1 MSMYEVKR
9 DFISQYVIL
18 CAVILLWV
26 TDSGA
31 TQVQQWDSLNTLEL
45 TSEGVSDLD
54 QSTTIL
60 EDQSVCMNGGQG
72 RTSWLLWFFFERWT
86 SKSTYGFPLKEGQP
100 TNFNFKLSHAPT
112 TDVTVTITD
121 ESIYPAKLEFS
132 KKTLTFTTTNWCQSQ
147 NVTIKFMDNDTVDD
161 YENKR
166 ARASFSLQGEGV
178 RTDGYTIDYVDL
190 IDEEREKA
198 FIKVRPNVLK
208 MKEGEK
214 KPYYIKLGTPPSG
227 TVTIKI
233 PDIEENYHLIHDKDE
248 LIFNKGSWDTEQEV
262 MVTSARDD
270 NWNFSV
276 VSYPLTAE
284 GSGYDDVKTNV
295 IVEIKDIDKPLTAAN
310 IRGLPKKINT
320 KDVLTAQ
327 FNFARDVTGFE
338 TDDITVTGGTKGAT
352 LSGSGDSYT
361 LPITPNGSENV
372 VVAISKNAATDG
384 VVNGPAK
391 RVTKTAVWDAN
402 APTITIS
409 GIPGKINSTN
419 NLTATFTFSVPVTDF
434 EINDIIVQGG
444 KKDIFTEVSS
454 TVYTLVITP
463 IGNANVVV
471 TVKKN
476 AASDGINLGPKVPV
490 KVMAIWDSVAP
501 TLDITG
507 LPGKINTTADLTATF
522 TFSESVTGFESN
534 DITVDGGTKKDFD
547 GSGKSYTLVITPSRG
562 QDIKVT
568 VPANAAT
575 DGLNEGPPRDVYT
588 FVTWHERPNVIIT
601 GIPES
606 INSTDPLTATF
617 KFGEDVMGFNSDD
630 VVVNEDEGTKGT
642 FTQVS
647 PSEYTLVVTPK
658 EGKSLHVTVPE
669 DAAIDAD
676 GFKGP
681 VGPVTAMA
689 IWDADPDVAISG
701 LPEKIYSTEPL
712 TVIFTFTEYVTGFT
726 TEGVTV
732 AEGTKGVF
740 GGSGSRY
747 TLIVTPINGK
757 DLTLTVKANA
767 ATDGLNTGPPK
778 DVTKT
783 AIWDD
788 PPDVVITGIPE
799 IINSTDPLT
808 ATFTFTEDVTGFGT
822 GDLNYSGLT
831 KGDFTE
837 VSSSEYTLVVTPKD
851 GEDLLVEVPV
861 HVATDTD
868 GIQTGPIQSRAAGA
882 IWDATAPDVMITG
895 LPDKINSTEPLT
907 ATFTFTEEVTGFEA
921 DDVTVSEGTKG
932 AFDGSGMRY
941 TLVLTPESGKDLTVT
956 VAADAA
962 TDGLNMGPTDAV
974 SVTVT
979 WDDNAPNVIILGLP
993 DKINSTSD
1001 LTATFTFNEKV
1012 TGFEADDVTVSE
1024 GTKGAFA
1031 GIGTNYT
1038 LVLTPT
1044 SGEDLTVIVAADAAT
1059 DGLNTGPT
1067 SPVSHMVIWD
1077 ATAPDVTITELPDK
1091 INSTEPLTA
1100 IFTFTE
1106 DVTGF
1111 TTEDVTVSGATK
1123 DAFTASSATT
1133 YTLGIQPL
1141 GTGDVT
1147 VTVARD
1153 AASDG
1158 VNTGPTDAV
1167 SATVTWDDNAPNV
1180 IILGLPDK
1188 INSTSDLTATFTF
1201 NEKVT
1206 GFEADDV
1213 TVSEGT
1219 KGAFAGIGTNYT
1231 LVLTPTSGEDLTV
1244 IVAADAATDG
1254 LNTGPTSPVSH
1265 MVIWDATAPDVTIT
1279 ELPDKINST
1288 EPLTAIFTFTEDVTG
1303 FTTEDV
1309 TVSGATKDA
1318 FTASSATTYTLGIQP
1333 LGTGDVTVTVARDAA
1348 SDGVNT
1354 GPTDAVSATVTWD
1367 GATPGVTI
1375 SDVPEK
1381 INSRTTFMTTF
1392 TFSEEVT
1399 GFIVDDVMV
1408 SGATKGAS
1416 WSAHTETVYTLSVTP
1431 SGDQD
1436 VVVTVP
1442 PNVATDGT
1450 NTGPT
1455 TAVSATAIW
1464 DNSVPTVTITGLPQR
1479 ITTVAPLT
1487 VTFIFSEEVTGFVA
1501 EDIEVT
1507 AATKGSFT
1515 GTQKRYTLV
1524 VTPTGIS
1531 DVVVTVNADVV
1542 TDGLNTGPP
1551 NKVTAKAIW
1560 DPERIV
1566 TLTASSNQVQEGQSV
1581 RVNVNLT
1588 GAPFASNIP
1597 IPLRYPRLLAG
1608 AATEPADYTQL
1619 RSITIEAGKNIGS
1632 GIIATRDDDVY
1643 EGDELF
1649 EVAFGD
1655 LPDGL
1660 TRGNPD
1666 SQTIT
1671 IEDRTIRPTATL
1683 SAEDVSEGE
1692 EVTVTVTL
1700 SRSMLRAVTIP
1711 LTLIQGTATAS
1722 EDYQIPRSLSV
1733 TIAAGKTQ
1741 ANLGISTLEDQRIE
1755 EAETFTIAFGDLPST
1770 VQGSNAI
1777 VVTIIEDTKPE
1788 LLTVSSIAIVEGG
1801 SNTLQVSLSATP
1813 SASVTVTMHGF
1824 SAPLNVPSPPRLIFT
1839 PQDWDQP
1846 QDVELTAD
1854 MDPNI
1859 TNEERTLIL
1868 TANGGGYVAITKQ
1881 LLITITDKDVAQLV
1895 VQSFLNVPEGGTSML
1910 NISLASAPVSLTTV
1924 TLEGNQHSTLTIAP
1938 PPLTFSTMD
1947 WNQSRMLTFQAA
1959 EDDNFVSESQALTIR
1974 AMGYTDQDVTS
1985 SLRVT
1990 MEDNDQPELK
2000 VTATTLLIQEGGTGE
2015 FQVVLNGEPSSDV
2028 VLSFSGYTGLRP
2040 VQSLTFTPADWG
2052 TQKTVILEALEDEND
2067 FEDEAFD
2074 LTLMA
2079 NGGEFNGLS
2088 KKVSITIEDDDVPL
2102 QAVILSIND
2111 KRVREDEKKLQ
2122 LEVELSRA
2130 TDEVVT
2136 VQYESSDL
2144 TAEAGAD
2151 YTASRGFVIFDPQ
2164 TTRGV
2169 IQFDIHDDEN
2179 PEGEETF
2186 EVTLSNPKNA
2196 ILGRA
2201 TATATILDPNSVSIV
2216 RIEDA
2221 VTEGDAMHFAVHI
2234 FPPSSKPI
2242 TVHYQTEDGT
2252 AKAGED
2258 YQATSGILEITP
2270 AEETMMIQVPLL
2282 VQEVT
2287 ANPETFTVRLNTS
2300 EPIELEKAVATAIIT
2315 EDVLPAVDT
2324 SEIMNAYTARFIR
2337 TAASEIVEGVG
2348 HRLKNQ
2354 SSTCSAASR
2363 HETARLW
2370 HSAWTPPLSELLSG
2384 CHMTSTH
2391 GSVQVWG
2398 RGAYR
2403 RFHGQEEGDGLQV
2416 EANVSTAMAGGDY
2429 RWRSGWLTG
2438 VLVSHSRSDGAYQ
2451 FYDVR
2456 DEIDASMTGIYPYL
2470 SYQTKTW
2477 GIWGTGG
2484 ISRGRTEIMFRIDP
2498 TLGNI
2503 GIPLGQTTIR
2513 NVQRLERS
2521 WLAGFGAI
2529 GVQGVMAMV
2538 NALRLRYYGDVMIIS
2553 TELDDQRVGVVRIRA
2568 GMEASAPLT
2577 TGLHPYVEAGVRQD
2591 AGSAENGVG
2600 LELGAGMRVAIP
2612 ALRLRGDLRTQSLM
2626 VHSAEG
2632 FTEWG
2637 ISGSLEFGNQHK
2649 GFGLRVTPSLGP
2661 SHRRGIYT
2669 QQTIR
2674 DATATQDG
2682 IYRTEMEFGYGIP
2695 FQETVIRSVMGV
2707 TSFDRGRIYR
2717 LGGELRS
2724 WGSFSVS
2731 AFGMVHTHQNAS
2743 RNLGINLQAALDD

>member
-31 TQVQQWDSLNTLEL
+31 TQVQQWDSLNALESN
-45 TSEGVSDLD
+45 SEGVSDLD

-121 ESIYPAKLEFS
+121 ESIDPAKLEFS

-208 MKEGEK
+208 MKEGDK

-233 PDIEENYHLIHDKDE
+233 PDIEQNHHLIHDKDE

-295 IVEIKDIDKPLTAAN
+295 IIDIKDIDKPLTAN

-327 FNFARDVTGFE
+327 FNFARDVTGFKK
-338 TDDITVTGGTKGAT
+338 DDIIVTGGTKGAT

-409 GIPGKINSTN
+409 GIPSKINSTN
-419 NLTATFTFSVPVTDF
+419 NLTATFRFNVPVTGFHTD
-434 EINDIIVQGG
+434 DIIVGG
-444 KKDIFTEVSS
+444 GTKRTFEEVSS

-463 IGNANVVV
+463 KGNADVVV
-471 TVKKN
+471 TVKRN
-476 AASDGINLGPKVPV
+476 AVSDGINLGAKVPV
-490 KVMAIWDSVAP
+490 EVMAIWDAMAP

-507 LPGKINTTADLTATF
+507 LPGKINTTADLKATF

-547 GSGKSYTLVITPSRG
+547 GSGESYTLVITPIRG

-568 VPANAAT
+568 VKANAAT
-575 DGLNEGPPRDVYT
+575 DGLNEGPPKDVYT

-606 INSTDPLTATF
+606 INSTDPLTANF
-617 KFGEDVMGFNSDD
+617 KFGEDVMGFDSDD
-630 VVVNEDEGTKGT
+630 VIVDEDEGTKGT

-658 EGKSLHVTVPE
+658 EGKNLHVTVP
-669 DAAIDAD
+669 D
-676 GFKGP
+676 GVASDKDGNTGP
-681 VGPVTAMA
+681 VGSVTAMA
-689 IWDADPDVAISG
+689 SWNADPDVVISG
-701 LPEKIYSTEPL
+701 LPEKIYSTEPR
-712 TVIFTFTEYVTGFT
+712 TVRFTFTEDVTGFT
-726 TEGVTV
+726 TEDITV
-732 AEGTKGVF
+732 AEGTKEAF
-740 GGSGSRY
+740 EGSGSIYR
-747 TLIVTPINGK
+747 LIVTPINGK
-757 DLTLTVKANA
+757 NLTVTVKANA

-788 PPDVVITGIPE
+788 PPDVEITGIPE

-822 GDLNYSGLT
+822 GDLYYSGLT
-831 KGDFTE
+831 KGTFTE

-851 GEDLLVEVPV
+851 GEDLLVEVPA

-895 LPDKINSTEPLT
+895 LPDKINSTSDLT

-932 AFDGSGMRY
+932 AFDDSGMSY

-979 WDDNAPNVIILGLP
+979 WDDNAPNVIISGLP

-1001 LTATFTFNEKV
+1001 LTATFTFNEEV
-1012 TGFEADDVTVSE
+1012 TGFEADDVTVNG

-1044 SGEDLTVIVAADAAT
+1044 NGEDLTVIVAADAAT
-1059 DGLNTGPT
+1059 DELNTGPT
-1067 SPVSHMVIWD
+1067 SPVSHTVIWD
-1077 ATAPDVTITELPDK
+1077 ATAPDVTITGLPDK

-1100 IFTFTE
+1100 
-1106 DVTGF
+1106 
-1111 TTEDVTVSGATK
+1111 
-1123 DAFTASSATT
+1123 
-1133 YTLGIQPL
+1133 
-1141 GTGDVT
+1141 
-1147 VTVARD
+1147 
-1153 AASDG
+1153 
-1158 VNTGPTDAV
+1158 
-1167 SATVTWDDNAPNV
+1167 
-1180 IILGLPDK
+1180 
-1188 INSTSDLTATFTF
+1188 
-1201 NEKVT
+1201 
-1206 GFEADDV
+1206 
-1213 TVSEGT
+1213 
-1219 KGAFAGIGTNYT
+1219 
-1231 LVLTPTSGEDLTV
+1231 
-1244 IVAADAATDG
+1244 
-1254 LNTGPTSPVSH
+1254 
-1265 MVIWDATAPDVTIT
+1265 
-1279 ELPDKINST
+1279 
-1288 EPLTAIFTFTEDVTG
+1288 
-1303 FTTEDV
+1303 
-1309 TVSGATKDA
+1309 
-1318 FTASSATTYTLGIQP
+1318 
-1333 LGTGDVTVTVARDAA
+1333 
-1348 SDGVNT
+1348 
-1354 GPTDAVSATVTWD
+1354 
-1367 GATPGVTI
+1367 
-1375 SDVPEK
+1375 
-1381 INSRTTFMTTF
+1381 TF

-1436 VVVTVP
+1436 VMVTVP

-1597 IPLRYPRLLAG
+1597 ILLRYPRLLAG

-1643 EGDELF
+1643 EGDEPF

-1660 TRGNPD
+1660 TRGDPD

-1671 IEDRTIRPTATL
+1671 IQENDTPPPVETTLEVDKMIVSEGDQIRVTAKIAGALTYPVEVPLNYRDESAELESDYMPVSTILTIPAKETSAQGIISILSDEVVEDEETFIVSLGRLNPSDLQSGDPSFQQITIEDRTIKPTATL

-1733 TIAAGKTQ
+1733 TIAAGETK

-1813 SASVTVTMHGF
+1813 LAPVTVTMRGF

-1868 TANGGGYVAITKQ
+1868 TANGGGYVVITKQ

-1938 PPLTFSTMD
+1938 PPLTFSTTD
-1947 WNQSRMLTFQAA
+1947 WNQSKMLTFQAA

-2000 VTATTLLIQEGGTGE
+2000 VTATTLSIQEGGTGE

-2052 TQKTVILEALEDEND
+2052 TQKTVILEAMEDEDD

-2088 KKVSITIEDDDVPL
+2088 EKVSITIEDDDVPL

-2111 KRVREDEKKLQ
+2111 KRVREDEKKIQ

-2201 TATATILDPNSVSIV
+2201 IATATILDPNSVSIV

-2234 FPPSSKPI
+2234 FPPSSTPI

-2282 VQEVT
+2282 VHEVT
-2287 ANPETFTVRLNTS
+2287 ANPETFTMRLDTS

-2403 RFHGQEEGDGLQV
+2403 RFHGQEEGNGLQV

-2498 TLGNI
+2498 TLGDI
-2503 GIPLGQTTIR
+2503 GIPFGQTTIR
-2513 NVQRLERS
+2513 NVQHLERS

-2529 GVQGVMAMV
+2529 GVQGVMARV

-2600 LELGAGMRVAIP
+2600 IELGAGMRVAIP

-2707 TSFDRGRIYR
+2707 MSFDRGKIYR